1 MAILTP
7 ATASAVSILPPP
19 KPIRVCLYLR
29 KSPAYGK
36 RAKEKEE
43 ISLEYQEE
51 TLRAW
56 CEEQGWVVV
65 GVRKE
70 SHPRYVLKARPVLMQ
85 VVREC
90 AAGHYDL
97 VLCYDI
103 TRLTADSDDLG
114 WLAVELRD
122 SGAAL
127 KLRYGDPGDT
137 KYARVIRAL
146 QADGSGDEVERL
158 RQRTADGKRKRMED
172 KHLPLARPA
181 PYGMVWNH
189 IADPASAPL
198 ANQRFQYLLP
208 KGDATAEVARRCLT
222 EVATGATSAGA
233 LVRTL
238 NEEGVPAP
246 QGGVWTRAGLAVV
259 LHNPAYCSLEITGRT
274 RRRLAGLGYDQ
285 RWVRERQD
293 RGAWTLL
300 EVKHRPL
307 VSIDV
312 WEQAQAA
319 MAGRT
324 VRGPGGPGSLA
335 ARCLMRGGLA
345 TCAGCERPLW
355 THGRYRVLREEPGGA
370 EAGVEVTYY
379 ACASQHSVSRDA
391 IAAGR
396 ERPCTAPAT
405 IRADHLDTEVWRKIL
420 EAEPPPP
427 PDAVRVADAAAARE
441 RARKKN
447 ARDQARQRRLLQ
459 EGERRALLQA
469 DAYRRA
475 ALEAVNE
482 GTAAALRQ
490 LEAEADRLT
499 ASERETVAEGDRRA
513 AYLHAVVAYKLG
525 LQLARPWATDASRD
539 ADMQALVRAL
549 GVRAVVTR
557 PEAGARTGRR
567 KGARAD
573 RVRVTLG
580 VLERGAGIPGA
591 STSTRGGLPTR
602 NTQGPADPLTAALAR
617 FSPGAL
623 PLRL

>member
-1 MAILTP
+1 MQTLPEEGETLRGHSNP
-7 ATASAVSILPPP
+7 AAAAAVSILPRPEP
-19 KPIRVCLYLR
+19 VRVCLYLR

-51 TLRAW
+51 TLTAW
-56 CEEQGWVVV
+56 CEEQGWTVVA
-65 GVRKE
+65 VRKE

-90 AAGHYDL
+90 AAGRYDL

-122 SGAAL
+122 TGVSL

-189 IADPASAPL
+189 VADPASAPL

-208 KGDATAEVARRCLT
+208 KKDETAEVARRCLT
-222 EVATGATSAGA
+222 EVAAGTTSAGA

-259 LHNPAYCSLEITGRT
+259 LHNPAYCGLEVTGRT

-293 RGAWTLL
+293 REDWTLL

-307 VSIDV
+307 VSIEV

-335 ARCLMRGGLA
+335 ARCLLRGGLA
-345 TCAGCERPLW
+345 TCAGCGRPLW
-355 THGRYRVLREEPGGA
+355 THGRYRALREEPGRA

-379 ACASQHSVSRDA
+379 ACASQHSVSGDA

-396 ERPCTAPAT
+396 ERPCPAPAT
-405 IRADHLDTEVWRKIL
+405 IRADHLDTAVWRAIL
-420 EAEPPPP
+420 EASPRPRPTP
-427 PDAVRVADAAAARE
+427 SGWRTRRRLE
-441 RARKKN
+441 RSGRGS
-447 ARDQARQRRLLQ
+447 RTPGRQARQRRAPCRR
-459 EGERRALLQA
+459 GSAGPCCSPTPTAGRPRTPSTTAWRRSCAGWRRRPTGWPRRAG
-469 DAYRRA
+469 RRTRSA
-475 ALEAVNE
+475 
-482 GTAAALRQ
+482 TARWPTS
-490 LEAEADRLT
+490 RPWWPT
-499 ASERETVAEGDRRA
+499 RSGWR
-513 AYLHAVVAYKLG
+513 
-525 LQLARPWATDASRD
+525 LARPWAQDAGRD
-539 ADMQALVRAL
+539 ADMAALVRAL

-557 PEAGARTGRR
+557 PPEGARTGVR
-567 KGARAD
+567 KGARAG
-573 RVRVTLG
+573 RVG
-580 VLERGAGIPGA
+580 
-591 STSTRGGLPTR
+591 
-602 NTQGPADPLTAALAR
+602 
-617 FSPGAL
+617 
-623 PLRL
+623 